1 VLEVHTL
8 AAPLTSRKISQV
20 GKVTTDECG
29 LAELQCEYDPMA
41 RGLSQLDII
50 FEMSTKK
57 PCLPLVMFF
66 MPTTMIR
73 LLVGPLGS
81 WNTVTLDFLQQMGPG
96 NGNWIKDPDNQLELL
111 NGAKK
116 TLAQF
121 QLVMSMASELLP
133 ALSLVRMD
141 VLMSSIQTDFF

>member
-1 VLEVHTL
+1 
-8 AAPLTSRKISQV
+8 
-20 GKVTTDECG
+20 
-29 LAELQCEYDPMA
+29 
-41 RGLSQLDII
+41 
-50 FEMSTKK
+50 
-57 PCLPLVMFF
+57 MFF

-111 NGAKK
+111 NGGKK

>member
-1 VLEVHTL
+1 
-8 AAPLTSRKISQV
+8 
-20 GKVTTDECG
+20 
-29 LAELQCEYDPMA
+29 
-41 RGLSQLDII
+41 
-50 FEMSTKK
+50 
-57 PCLPLVMFF
+57 
-66 MPTTMIR
+66 
-73 LLVGPLGS
+73 
-81 WNTVTLDFLQQMGPG
+81 MGPG

-111 NGAKK
+111 NGGKK